1 MLENIYDRV
10 NDYGCVNISLAS
22 PNDIRSWS
30 FGEVKKP
37 ETINYRTYRPEKD
50 GLFCERI
57 FGPERDWECACGKF
71 KGTKHK
77 GIICDRC
84 GVKVTHSRVRRKRMG
99 HINLAAPVVHIWFF
113 KSMPSRLGNLLDV
126 KTASLEKVVYF
137 QDYIVVDPGDTSLKE
152 RQLLTEE
159 EYRAAL
165 AQHGNSF
172 RAMMGAE
179 AVKELLDRIDLS
191 VLAAELREEL
201 TTTGSKQREKDLA
214 KRLKIVEALR
224 GSSNETSWMVLDV
237 IPVIPPDLR
246 PLVLLDSGNF
256 ATSDLNDLY
265 RRIINRNSRLKKL
278 VDLNAPEVII
288 QNEKRMLQQAVDALF
303 DNGRCR
309 RPVLGSSNRPLK
321 SMTDMIKG
329 KQGRFRENLLGK
341 RVDYSARSVIV
352 VGPELKLNQCG
363 LPKKIA
369 LELFQPFIIRKLKD
383 RGLADTI
390 KSAKKMLERKDQAIW
405 DILEEV
411 IYQHPVMLNRAPTLH
426 RIGIQAFEPIL
437 VEGNAIK
444 IHPLVCRGFNADF
457 DGDQMAVHLPLSI
470 EAQVEA
476 HVLMLSTNNIFG
488 PSNGAPIM
496 SPTQDM
502 VMGIFYL
509 TTDHVSPKI
518 EDENALPHFADPFEA
533 MLAFD
538 HKRIA
543 MHDWIVVRI
552 DKEFMVKGATE
563 PVVPFPANH
572 RVVTTIGRIIF
583 DDNIPDGMPF
593 YNCSLSQRGISRV
606 VADCHERLGR
616 SFTIDLLD
624 AIKDTGF
631 KHSTLAG
638 LSFGVTDMR
647 IPKAKHQI
655 IDAAQKRVDAI
666 HQAFDEGTL
675 TRLERYNQII
685 DVWIHA
691 RELVTQAMMA
701 ELKQDYRDKDSHYKL
716 PGDKG
721 AKPYL
726 NPIFLM
732 TESGARGSVD
742 QIRQLAGMR
751 ALMAKPSGEIIE
763 QPIKSNF
770 REGLSVL
777 EYFSSTHGARK
788 GLADTALK
796 TADSGYLTRKLA
808 DVAQNVI
815 VNSHDCDTING
826 ITKAAIYKGDEVDIP
841 LRESIIGRTARDTIR
856 NPKTDRLI
864 VKENQIITKEIA
876 SEIEDLGLDQIRV
889 RSSLTCDC
897 HAGVC
902 AMCYGVDMSTG
913 RLVEKGMAVGI
924 IGAQSIGEPGT
935 QLTMRT
941 FHTGGVAQK
950 AAMDKILRATQKGT
964 VRYHDLN
971 PVEVL
976 GEDGVKRTVVLKRN
990 GELLVVDDKGRELS
1004 RDKVIYGAILSV
1016 KDGQQ
1021 VSKNEILCEWDP
1033 HLTPILAEIGGFVRF
1048 QDVADGETVRL
1059 EQEGGNAKFV
1069 VIEHKGEKHPQIV
1082 IEDKDGNV
1090 LDYHYLPAKARI
1102 EVDEGQSIK
1111 PGVLLARQPRAMGG
1125 TQDITGGLPRVTEIF
1140 EARRP
1145 KEPAIMAEISGTV
1158 GIRPDKRRGKM
1169 TIVVCNE
1176 SGMEK
1181 EHHVPHDKHL
1191 LVHAG
1196 DQVEAGAQLIDGP
1209 LIPHDILRIK
1219 GEEALHNYLLAEV
1232 QSVYRS
1238 QNVTINDKHLEIIVG
1253 QMLRKV
1259 KVEQPGDS
1267 SFLPGEVVDKF
1278 RFRSENERLAKS
1290 VIISNA
1296 GDAKVNIGDVILKSE
1311 LAELNTEAEERG
1323 GEPAKGKKPKPAA
1336 ATTLLLGI
1344 TKASLSSG
1352 SFISSASFQETT
1364 KVLTEAAL
1372 GGQVDEL
1379 QGLKENV
1386 ILGHL
1391 IPAGTGFREYQRL
1404 RLNVL
1409 GEPLPLLPDIPM
1421 DFRFGAGN
1429 LESPKLGGS
1438 ELGAGDLNPMSPSFP
1453 ERVPDQA
1460 VPVSSPFGL
1469 GAAKSSLAPDPL
1481 GLGDVGRDSATT
1493 NE

>member
-10 NDYGCVNISLAS
+10 NDYACVHISLAS

-113 KSMPSRLGNLLDV
+113 KSMPSRLGALLDM
-126 KTASLEKVVYF
+126 KTTSLEKVIYF
-137 QDYIVVDPGDTSLKE
+137 QDYVVIDAGDTPLKD

-159 EYRAAL
+159 EYRSAMQAY
-165 AQHGNSF
+165 GSSF
-172 RAMMGAE
+172 TARMGAE
-179 AVKELLDRIDLS
+179 AIKELLERLDLAS
-191 VLAAELREEL
+191 LSIQLRDELAK
-201 TTTGSKQREKDLA
+201 TGSKQREKDLA

-224 GSSNETSWMVLDV
+224 LSPNEPSWMVLDV

-341 RVDYSARSVIV
+341 RVDYSARSVVV
-352 VGPELKLNQCG
+352 VGPELKLHQCG

-369 LELFQPFIIRKLKD
+369 LELYQPFIIRKLKE

-411 IYQHPVMLNRAPTLH
+411 IYQHPVLLNRAPTLH
-426 RIGIQAFEPIL
+426 RMGIQAFEPVL

-488 PSNGAPIM
+488 PANGSPIM
-496 SPTQDM
+496 SPTQDI
-502 VMGIFYL
+502 VMGVFYL
-509 TTDHVSPKI
+509 STDHVSPI
-518 EDENALPHFADPFEA
+518 VEPQDVLRFASPFEA
-533 MLAFD
+533 LLAYD
-538 HKRIA
+538 HKRIGI
-543 MHDWIVVRI
+543 HDKVWVRI
-552 DKEFMVKGATE
+552 DDEMVVPGPVDPAE
-563 PVVPFPANH
+563 PVPAN
-572 RVVTTIGRIIF
+572 RRILTTPGRLLI
-583 DDNIPDGMPF
+583 NEVLAAELPF
-593 YNCSLSQRGISRV
+593 YNCSLSQKGLVRL
-606 VADCHERLGR
+606 VADCHQQLGR
-616 SFTIDLLD
+616 SATIDLLD
-624 AIKDTGF
+624 EIKDLGF
-631 KHSTLAG
+631 KYGTLAG

-647 IPKAKHQI
+647 IPAAKQKI
-655 IDAAQKRVDAI
+655 IGTAQKKVDGI
-666 HQAFDEGTL
+666 QRAFDEGTL
-675 TRLERYNQII
+675 TRLERYNQVI

-691 RELVTQAMMA
+691 RELVTQAMIT
-701 ELKQDYRDKDSHYKL
+701 ELKHDYRDADDKYKS
-716 PGDKG
+716 PGDAG

-726 NPIFLM
+726 NPIYLM

-763 QPIKSNF
+763 TPIKANF

-815 VNSHDCDTING
+815 VAKNDCGTING
-826 ITKAAIYKGDEVDIP
+826 VTKSAIYKGEEVDIA
-841 LRESIIGRTARDTIR
+841 LRESIIGCSARDRIT
-856 NPKTDRLI
+856 NPITDQVI
-864 VKENQIITKEIA
+864 VAENQIITKEIA
-876 SEIEDLGLDQIRV
+876 GKIEDLGLDKIRV
-889 RSSLTCDC
+889 RSPLTCEC
-897 HAGVC
+897 TRGIC
-902 AMCYGVDMSTG
+902 SLCYGLDMSTG
-913 RLVEKGMAVGI
+913 RLVEQGMAVGI

-950 AAMDKILRATQKGT
+950 AAMENTLRAGQKGI
-964 VRYHDLN
+964 VRYQDLN
-971 PVEVL
+971 PVDVPAD
-976 GEDGVKRTVVLKRN
+976 DGSIRKVVLKRN
-990 GELLVVDDKGRELS
+990 GEMLLVDEKGRELS
-1004 RDKVIYGAILSV
+1004 RDKVQYGAILMV
-1016 KDGQQ
+1016 QDGDE
-1021 VSKNEILCEWDP
+1021 VSKGSVLCEWDP
-1033 HLTPILAEIGGFVRF
+1033 HLTPILAEVGGFVRF
-1048 QDVADGETVRL
+1048 QDVAEGETVRL
-1059 EQEGGNAKFV
+1059 EQEGGSTRFV

-1102 EVDEGQSIK
+1102 EVAEGQEIL
-1111 PGVLLARQPRAMGG
+1111 PGMLLARQPRGMGG

-1145 KEPAIMAEISGTV
+1145 KEPAVMAEISGQV
-1158 GIRPDKRRGKM
+1158 EIRADKRRGKM
-1169 TIVVCNE
+1169 TIVVRSE

-1191 LVHAG
+1191 FVHAG
-1196 DQVEAGAQLIDGP
+1196 DYVEAGDPLIEGP
-1209 LIPHDILRIK
+1209 MIPHDILRIK
-1219 GEEALHNYLLAEV
+1219 GEEALQQYLLAEV
-1232 QSVYRS
+1232 QAVYRS
-1238 QNVTINDKHLEIIVG
+1238 QNVTISDKHIEIIIG

-1278 RFRSENERLAKS
+1278 RFRKENERLAHSS
-1290 VIISNA
+1290 VISNA
-1296 GDAKVNIGDVILKSE
+1296 GDTKLLVGDVVAKAD
-1311 LAELNTEAEERG
+1311 LAQMNEETEDRG
-1323 GEPAKGKKPKPAA
+1323 GEPAKGKKPKPAS

-1344 TKASLSSG
+1344 TKASLSSD

-1372 GGQVDEL
+1372 AGNVDEL
-1379 QGLKENV
+1379 RGLKENV

-1391 IPAGTGFREYQRL
+1391 IPAGTGFTRYQS
-1404 RLNVL
+1404 VKVKQV
-1409 GEPLPLLPDIPM
+1409 GEPIEPRIDLPAELTLGSLPSP
-1421 DFRFGAGN
+1421 AGSGELPSPFARLG
-1429 LESPKLGGS
+1429 LEP
-1438 ELGAGDLNPMSPSFP
+1438 ATI
-1453 ERVPDQA
+1453 
-1460 VPVSSPFGL
+1460 SPFGGSDL
-1469 GAAKSSLAPDPL
+1469 GQMMSS
-1481 GLGDVGRDSATT
+1481 GDSGSGDATL
-1493 NE
+1493 ES

>member
-10 NDYGCVNISLAS
+10 NDYARVRISLAS

-113 KSMPSRLGNLLDV
+113 KSMPSRLGALLDL
-126 KTASLEKVVYF
+126 KTTDLEKVIYF
-137 QDYIVVDPGDTSLKE
+137 QDYIVVDPGDTPLKE

-159 EYRAAL
+159 EYRAAVK
-165 AQHGNSF
+165 QYGHGF
-172 RAMMGAE
+172 VAMMGAE
-179 AVKELLDRIDLS
+179 AIKELLNRLDL
-191 VLAAELREEL
+191 EEL
-201 TTTGSKQREKDLA
+201 SQQLRADLAKTGSKQKEKDLA

-224 GSSNETSWMVLDV
+224 QSPNEPTWMVLDV

-341 RVDYSARSVIV
+341 RVDYSARSVVV
-352 VGPELKLNQCG
+352 VGPELKLHQCG
-363 LPKKIA
+363 LPKRIA
-369 LELFQPFIIRKLKD
+369 LELYQPFVIRKLKE

-390 KSAKKMLERKDQAIW
+390 KSAKKMLERQDQAIW

-411 IYQHPVMLNRAPTLH
+411 IYQHPVLLNRAPTLH
-426 RIGIQAFEPIL
+426 RMGIQAFEPVL
-437 VEGNAIK
+437 VEGHAIK

-457 DGDQMAVHLPLSI
+457 DGDQMAVHLPLSV

-476 HVLMLSTNNIFG
+476 HVLMMSTNNVFG
-488 PSNGAPIM
+488 PANGAPIM
-496 SPTQDM
+496 SPTQDI
-502 VMGIFYL
+502 VLGTFYL
-509 TTDHVSPKI
+509 TTDHTSPVVEEEK
-518 EDENALPHFADPFEA
+518 LPRFRDPFEA

-538 HKRIA
+538 HGRIG
-543 MHDWIVVRI
+543 MHDRIMVRI
-552 DKEFMVKGATE
+552 DRDRVVAGLKEDPE
-563 PVVPFPANH
+563 PVPPH
-572 RVVTTIGRIIF
+572 RRIVTTVGRLIF
-583 DDNIPDGMPF
+583 NDVLPPQMPF
-593 YNCSLSQRGISRV
+593 YNCSLSQKGLTRV
-606 VADCHERLGR
+606 VADCHDLLGR
-616 SFTIDLLD
+616 GATIDLLD
-624 AIKDTGF
+624 DIKDLGF
-631 KHSTLAG
+631 RYSTLAG
-638 LSFGVTDMR
+638 LSFGVTDLR
-647 IPKAKHQI
+647 VPKAKADI
-655 IDAAQKRVDAI
+655 IAAAQKRVDQIEKAYE
-666 HQAFDEGTL
+666 DGTL
-675 TRLERYNQII
+675 TRLERYNQVI

-691 RELVTQAMMA
+691 RELVTRAMMD
-701 ELKQDYRDKDSHYKL
+701 ELRNDYRKPDGSYASKDD
-716 PGDKG
+716 PD
-721 AKPYL
+721 ARPYL
-726 NPIFLM
+726 NPIYLM

-763 QPIKSNF
+763 TPIKSNF

-815 VNSHDCDTING
+815 VRRHDCGTING
-826 ITKAAIYKGDEVDIP
+826 ITKSAIYKGEEVDIP
-841 LRESIIGRTARDTIR
+841 LSEAIVGRVARDDIR
-856 NPKTDRLI
+856 NPITDELI
-864 VKENQIITKEIA
+864 VKENQIIDRDIA
-876 SEIEDLGLDQIRV
+876 AKIEGLGLDKIRV
-889 RSSLTCDC
+889 RSPLTCECDW
-897 HAGVC
+897 GVC
-902 AMCYGVDMSTG
+902 ALCYGVDMSTG
-913 RLVEKGMAVGI
+913 RLVEEGMAVGI
-924 IGAQSIGEPGT
+924 IAAQSIGEPGT

-950 AAMDKILRATQKGT
+950 AALENTLKAAHKGKIKYQDLSPVEVPQEDGT
-964 VRYHDLN
+964 VR
-971 PVEVL
+971 
-976 GEDGVKRTVVLKRN
+976 TVALKRN
-990 GELLVVDDKGRELS
+990 GEILVLDEKGRELS
-1004 RDKVIYGAILSV
+1004 RDKVPYGAMLLV
-1016 KDGQQ
+1016 KDGAT
-1021 VSKNEILCEWDP
+1021 VTRGTVLCEWDP
-1033 HLTPILAEIGGFVRF
+1033 HLTPILAEVGGFVRF
-1048 QDVADGETVRL
+1048 QDVVEGETVRL
-1059 EQEGGNAKFV
+1059 EQEGGSAKFV
-1069 VIEHKGEKHPQIV
+1069 VVEHKGDKHPQIV

-1102 EVDEGQSIK
+1102 EVSEGQEIL
-1111 PGVLLARQPRAMGG
+1111 PGMLLARQPRAMGG

-1145 KEPAIMAEISGTV
+1145 KEPAVLAEISGKV
-1158 GIRPDKRRGKM
+1158 EIRADKRRGKM
-1169 TIVVCNE
+1169 TIVVRSE

-1191 LVHAG
+1191 FVHAG
-1196 DQVEAGAQLIDGP
+1196 DTVEAGDPLIDGP

-1219 GEEALHNYLLAEV
+1219 GEEALQQYLLAEV
-1232 QSVYRS
+1232 QAVYRS
-1238 QNVTINDKHLEIIVG
+1238 QNVTINDKHLEIIIA

-1267 SFLPGEVVDKF
+1267 KFLPGEVVDKF
-1278 RFRSENERLAKS
+1278 RFRAENERLARS
-1290 VIISNA
+1290 VIITNA
-1296 GDAKVNIGDVILKSE
+1296 GDTRFSVGDVVLKSE
-1311 LAELNTEAEERG
+1311 LSEANAEAEEQG
-1323 GEPAKGKKPKPAA
+1323 GEPAKGKRPKPAS

-1344 TKASLSSG
+1344 TKASLSSE

-1372 GGQVDEL
+1372 GGYIDEL
-1379 QGLKENV
+1379 RGLKENV

-1391 IPAGTGFREYQRL
+1391 IPAGTGFKKYQRA
-1404 RLNVL
+1404 RIKHL
-1409 GEPLPLLPDIPM
+1409 GEPIMP
-1421 DFRFGAGN
+1421 FGEVTAEMGMTGGFAGSMFA
-1429 LESPKLGGS
+1429 EAAARQR
-1438 ELGAGDLNPMSPSFP
+1438 EQ
-1453 ERVPDQA
+1453 EQA
-1460 VPVSSPFGL
+1460 ETVSPFGTPSV
-1469 GAAKSSLAPDPL
+1469 GEGEQTPSAPSTPAE
-1481 GLGDVGRDSATT
+1481 GTEQTT
-1493 NE
+1493 SDAPA

>member
-1 MLENIYDRV
+1 MLDNIYDRV
-10 NDYGCVNISLAS
+10 NDYSQVTISLAS

-57 FGPERDWECACGKF
+57 FGPERDWECACGKY

-113 KSMPSRLGNLLDV
+113 KAMPSRLGALLDV
-126 KTASLEKVVYF
+126 KTASLEKVIYF
-137 QDYIVVDPGDTSLKE
+137 QDYIVIDPGDTPLKAG
-152 RQLLTEE
+152 QLLTEE
-159 EYRAAL
+159 EFRS
-165 AQHGNSF
+165 AQEQYGRTF
-172 RAMMGAE
+172 AAMMGAE
-179 AVKELLDRIDLS
+179 AVRELLARQDLEALS
-191 VLAAELREEL
+191 AQLREEL
-201 TTTGSKQREKDLA
+201 AKTGSKQREKDLA

-224 GSSNETSWMVLDV
+224 TSPNDPQWMVLDV

-341 RVDYSARSVIV
+341 RVDYSARSVVV
-352 VGPELKLNQCG
+352 VGPELKLHQCG

-369 LELFQPFIIRKLKD
+369 LELYQPFIIRKLKD

-390 KSAKKMLERKDQAIW
+390 KSAKKMLERRDQAIW

-411 IYQHPVMLNRAPTLH
+411 IYQHPVLLNRAPTLH
-426 RIGIQAFEPIL
+426 RMGIQAFEPVL

-444 IHPLVCRGFNADF
+444 IHPLVCKGFNADF

-470 EAQVEA
+470 EAQVET
-476 HVLMLSTNNIFG
+476 HVLMMSTNNIFS
-488 PSNGAPIM
+488 PANGSPIM
-496 SPTQDM
+496 SPTQDV
-502 VMGIFYL
+502 VMGAFYL
-509 TTDHVSPKI
+509 TTDHVTPKV
-518 EDENALPHFADPFEA
+518 EPENMPRFSTPYEALMAYDQG
-533 MLAFD
+533 
-538 HKRIA
+538 RIST
-543 MHDWIVVRI
+543 HDAIIVRTARETVVS
-552 DKEFMVKGATE
+552 EVKG
-563 PVVPFPANH
+563 PVESTPKN
-572 RVVTTIGRIIF
+572 RRIQTTVGRLLFNDIL
-583 DDNIPDGMPF
+583 PGEMPF
-593 YNCSLSQRGISRV
+593 YNCALSQKGLTRV
-606 VADCHERLGR
+606 VADCYEMLGR
-616 SFTIDLLD
+616 GATIDLLD
-624 AIKDTGF
+624 QIKDIGF
-631 KHSTLAG
+631 RHSTLAG

-647 IPKAKHQI
+647 VPHDKEKI
-655 IDAAQKRVDAI
+655 IGAAQKKVDQI
-666 HQAFDEGTL
+666 ENAFAEGTL

-691 RELVTQAMMA
+691 RELVTASMMR
-701 ELKQDYRDKDSHYKL
+701 ELREDFRGPVGEYKT
-716 PGDKG
+716 GDDKG
-721 AKPYL
+721 SVAYL
-726 NPIFLM
+726 NPIYLM
-732 TESGARGSVD
+732 TQSGARGSVD

-763 QPIKSNF
+763 APIKANF

-815 VNSHDCDTING
+815 VNEHDCRTINAV
-826 ITKAAIYKGDEVDIP
+826 TKAAVYKGEEVDIP
-841 LRESIIGRTARDTIR
+841 LREAIIGRVARDDIR
-856 NPKTDRLI
+856 NPVTDESI
-864 VKENQIITKEIA
+864 VKENQLITKEIA
-876 SEIEDLGLDQIRV
+876 SWIEELGVDKIRV
-889 RSSLTCDC
+889 RSPMTCEC
-897 HAGVC
+897 SRGVC
-902 AMCYGVDMSTG
+902 ALCYGMDMSTG
-913 RLVEKGMAVGI
+913 RLVEQGMAVGI

-950 AAMDKILRATQKGT
+950 TALASVIKTTQKG
-964 VRYHDLN
+964 VVQYHDLN
-971 PVEVL
+971 PVEVPR
-976 GEDGVKRTVVLKRN
+976 EDGEKELVALKRN
-990 GELLVVDDKGRELS
+990 GELRVTDDKGRELT
-1004 RDKVIYGAILSV
+1004 RDKVPYGSV
-1016 KDGQQ
+1016 LLVRDGDK
-1021 VSKNEILCEWDP
+1021 VGKGEILCQWDP
-1033 HLTPILAEIGGFVRF
+1033 HMTPILAEVGGIVRF

-1059 EQEGGNAKFV
+1059 EQEGGRAKYV
-1069 VIEHKGEKHPQIV
+1069 VIEHKGEKHPQIM

-1102 EVDEGQSIK
+1102 EVVQGQAVV
-1111 PGVLLARQPRAMGG
+1111 PGIELARQPRAMGG

-1145 KEPAIMAEISGTV
+1145 KEPAVMAEISGDV
-1158 GIRPDKRRGKM
+1158 EIRPDKRRGKM
-1169 TIVVCNE
+1169 TIVVRNE

-1181 EHHVPHDKHL
+1181 EHHVPQDKHL

-1196 DQVEAGAQLIDGP
+1196 DHVEAGDPLIDGP

-1219 GEEALHNYLLAEV
+1219 GEEALQSYLLAEV
-1232 QSVYRS
+1232 QAVYRS
-1238 QNVTINDKHLEIIVG
+1238 QNVGINDKHLEIITC

-1259 KVEQPGDS
+1259 KIEQPGDS
-1267 SFLPGEVVDKF
+1267 AFLPGEVVDKF
-1278 RFRSENERLAKS
+1278 RFRYENERLGRS
-1290 VIISNA
+1290 VVVSNA
-1296 GDAKVNIGDVILKSE
+1296 GDTELETGDVVLKSE
-1311 LAELNTEAEERG
+1311 LNDVNAEAEAKG
-1323 GEPAKGKKPKPAA
+1323 GEPAKGKKPKPAT

-1344 TKASLSSG
+1344 TKASLSSE

-1372 GGQVDEL
+1372 CGQVDEL

-1391 IPAGTGFREYQRL
+1391 IPAGSGFRRYQRYK
-1404 RLNVL
+1404 VKHL
-1409 GEPLPLLPDIPM
+1409 GEPIPILSGLPLNVTVGFGSTAASEVPPAI
-1421 DFRFGAGN
+1421 RFPSGLSSA
-1429 LESPKLGGS
+1429 EVVVDGS
-1438 ELGAGDLNPMSPSFP
+1438 SD
-1453 ERVPDQA
+1453 A
-1460 VPVSSPFGL
+1460 VMPGQS
-1469 GAAKSSLAPDPL
+1469 
-1481 GLGDVGRDSATT
+1481 VGETATQDA
-1493 NE
+1493 

>member
-1 MLENIYDRV
+1 
-10 NDYGCVNISLAS
+10 
-22 PNDIRSWS
+22 
-30 FGEVKKP
+30 
-37 ETINYRTYRPEKD
+37 
-50 GLFCERI
+50 
-57 FGPERDWECACGKF
+57 
-71 KGTKHK
+71 
-77 GIICDRC
+77 
-84 GVKVTHSRVRRKRMG
+84 
-99 HINLAAPVVHIWFF
+99 
-113 KSMPSRLGNLLDV
+113 
-126 KTASLEKVVYF
+126 
-137 QDYIVVDPGDTSLKE
+137 VVDRGDTPLKDK
-152 RQLLTEE
+152 QLLTEE
-159 EYRAAL
+159 EFRAA
-165 AQHGNSF
+165 QEQYGNSF
-172 RAMMGAE
+172 TAMMGAE
-179 AVKELLDRIDLS
+179 AVKELLARLDL
-191 VLAAELREEL
+191 AELSAQLREDL
-201 TTTGSKQREKDLA
+201 ATTGSKQREKDLA
-214 KRLKIVEALR
+214 KRLKVVEALR
-224 GSSNETSWMVLDV
+224 GSPNEASWMVLDV

-288 QNEKRMLQQAVDALF
+288 QNEKRMLQQAIDALF

-352 VGPELKLNQCG
+352 VGPELKLHQCG

-369 LELFQPFIIRKLKD
+369 LELYQPFIIRKLKE

-426 RIGIQAFEPIL
+426 RMGIQAFEPIL

-476 HVLMLSTNNIFG
+476 HVLMMSTNNIFG
-488 PSNGAPIM
+488 PANGAPIM

-502 VMGIFYL
+502 VMGISYL
-509 TTDHVSPKI
+509 TTDHVSPKV
-518 EDENALPHFADPFEA
+518 EEEKMPRFATEFEA
-533 MLAFD
+533 MFAHD
-538 HKRIA
+538 HRRIRV
-543 MHDWIVVRI
+543 HDFIMVRI
-552 DKEFMVKGATE
+552 DRE
-563 PVVPFPANH
+563 
-572 RVVTTIGRIIF
+572 RVVSDVDTPDEPRPKNRRIITTVGRIIF
-583 DDNIPDGMPF
+583 NDRLPAQMPY
-593 YNCSLSQRGISRV
+593 YNCALSQKGLVRV
-606 VADCHERLGR
+606 VDDCHERLGR
-616 SFTIDLLD
+616 SATIDLLD
-624 AIKDTGF
+624 EIKDIGF
-631 KHSTLAG
+631 KYSTLAG
-638 LSFGVTDMR
+638 LSFGITDMR
-647 IPKAKHQI
+647 IPRAKQQI

-666 HQAFDEGTL
+666 QQAFKEGTL

-691 RELVTQAMMA
+691 RELVTQAMMT
-701 ELKQDYRDKDSHYKL
+701 ELRQDFRDSRNNYKA
-716 PGDKG
+716 PGDKD
-721 AKPYL
+721 AEPYL
-726 NPIFLM
+726 NPIYLM

-763 QPIKSNF
+763 TPIKSNF

-815 VNSHDCDTING
+815 VNKADCGTING
-826 ITKAAIYKGDEVDIP
+826 ITKSAIYKGEEVDIP
-841 LRESIIGRTARDTIR
+841 LRESIIGRVARDTIR
-856 NPKTDRLI
+856 NPKTDKLI
-864 VKENQIITKEIA
+864 VAENQIIDKKVA
-876 SEIEDLGLDQIRV
+876 AQIEELGLDKIRV
-889 RSSLTCDC
+889 RSPLTCERPI
-897 HAGVC
+897 GVC
-902 AMCYGVDMSTG
+902 ARCYGLDMSTG
-913 RLVEKGMAVGI
+913 RLVEIGMAVGI

-950 AAMDKILRATQKGT
+950 TALENTLRASQKGI
-964 VRYHDLN
+964 VHYQDLN
-971 PVEVL
+971 PVQVPVER
-976 GEDGVKRTVVLKRN
+976 GKPRTVVLKRN
-990 GELLVVDDKGRELS
+990 GELLIVDEKGRELA
-1004 RDKVIYGAILSV
+1004 RDKVPYGAVLAV
-1016 KDGQQ
+1016 KDGQS
-1021 VSKNEILCEWDP
+1021 VSRRDTLCEWDP
-1033 HLTPILAEIGGFVRF
+1033 HLTPILAEVGGFVRF
-1048 QDVADGETVRL
+1048 QDVAEGETVRM
-1059 EQEGGNAKFV
+1059 EQEGGSARYV

-1102 EVDEGQSIK
+1102 EVEEGQEIM
-1111 PGVLLARQPRAMGG
+1111 PGMLLARQPRAMSG

-1145 KEPAIMAEISGTV
+1145 REPAVMAEISGLV
-1158 GIRPDKRRGKM
+1158 EIRADKRRGKM
-1169 TIVVCNE
+1169 TIVVRSE

-1191 LVHAG
+1191 FVHAG
-1196 DQVEAGAQLIDGP
+1196 DTVEAGDSLIDGP

-1219 GEEALHNYLLAEV
+1219 GEEVLQDYLLAEV
-1232 QSVYRS
+1232 QAVYRS
-1238 QNVTINDKHLEIIVG
+1238 QNVTINDKHLEIIIG

-1259 KVEQPGDS
+1259 KIEQPGDS
-1267 SFLPGEVVDKF
+1267 PFLPGEVVDKF
-1278 RFRSENERLAKS
+1278 RFRRENDRLAKS
-1290 VIISNA
+1290 VTISNPGDTKLTA
-1296 GDAKVNIGDVILKSE
+1296 GKVVLKTD
-1311 LAELNTEAEERG
+1311 LAEANEEAEERG
-1323 GEPAKGKKPKPAA
+1323 GEPGKGKKPKPAS
-1336 ATTLLLGI
+1336 ATTMLLGI
-1344 TKASLSSG
+1344 TKASLSSD

-1372 GGQVDEL
+1372 GGYTDDL
-1379 QGLKENV
+1379 LGLKENV

-1391 IPAGTGFREYQRL
+1391 IPAGTGFSEYKRIRVKQI
-1404 RLNVL
+1404 
-1409 GEPLPLLPDIPM
+1409 GEPVPPRIEFPAELM
-1421 DFRFGAGN
+1421 MG
-1429 LESPKLGGS
+1429 SP
-1438 ELGAGDLNPMSPSFP
+1438 APSS
-1453 ERVPDQA
+1453 VA
-1460 VPVSSPFGL
+1460 VPQPFSVGVPGPAVEVASPFGGQTEQP
-1469 GAAKSSLAPDPL
+1469 GAASSDL
-1481 GLGDVGRDSATT
+1481 GVGETASKDA
-1493 NE
+1493 

>member
-1 MLENIYDRV
+1 MLDNLYDRV
-10 NDYGCVNISLAS
+10 NDYARVSISLAS

-113 KSMPSRLGNLLDV
+113 KSMPSRLGALLDV

-137 QDYIVVDPGDTSLKE
+137 QDYIVVDPGDTPLKD

-165 AQHGNSF
+165 SDYGSSF
-172 RAMMGAE
+172 SAMMGAE
-179 AVKELLDRIDLS
+179 AVKDLLERLDLVQLSADLRDEL
-191 VLAAELREEL
+191 AK
-201 TTTGSKQREKDLA
+201 TGSKQREKDLA

-224 GSSNETSWMVLDV
+224 HSPNEATWMVLDV

-341 RVDYSARSVIV
+341 RVDYSARSVVV
-352 VGPELKLNQCG
+352 VGPELRLHQCG

-369 LELFQPFIIRKLKD
+369 LELYQPFIIRKLKE

-390 KSAKKMLERKDQAIW
+390 KSAKKMLERRDQAIW

-411 IYQHPVMLNRAPTLH
+411 IYQHPVLLNRAPTLH
-426 RIGIQAFEPIL
+426 RMGIQAFEPVL

-476 HVLMLSTNNIFG
+476 HVLMMSTNNIFS
-488 PSNGAPIM
+488 PANGSPIM
-496 SPTQDM
+496 SPTQDI
-502 VMGIFYL
+502 VMGVFYL
-509 TTDHVSPKI
+509 TTDHVSPEVEEK
-518 EDENALPHFADPFEA
+518 DMLKFATAFESIQA
-533 MLAFD
+533 YD
-538 HKRIA
+538 HKKIGI
-543 MHDWIVVRI
+543 HDRIVVRI
-552 DKEFMVKGATE
+552 DQKRVVNATKGE
-563 PVVPFPANH
+563 VEDVPANR
-572 RVVTTIGRIIF
+572 RVITTVGRVLF
-583 DDNIPDGMPF
+583 NDVLDPDMPF
-593 YNCSLSQRGISRV
+593 YNCSLSQKGLVRV
-606 VADCHERLGR
+606 VADCHQFLGR
-616 SFTIDLLD
+616 AATIDLLD
-624 AIKDTGF
+624 SIKNLGF
-631 KHSTLAG
+631 KQSTLAG

-647 IPKAKHQI
+647 VPHAKQKI
-655 IDAAQKRVDAI
+655 IDAAQKTVDRI
-666 HQAFDEGTL
+666 EKAFGDGSL

-691 RELVTQAMMA
+691 RELVTAAMMK
-701 ELKQDYRDKDSHYKL
+701 ELRADYRDEKNNYKL
-716 PGDKG
+716 PGEKG
-721 AKPYL
+721 SKPYL

-763 QPIKSNF
+763 TPIKANF

-815 VNSHDCDTING
+815 VTGFDCGTIHG
-826 ITKAAIYKGDEVDIP
+826 VTKEAIYKGEEVAIP
-841 LRESIIGRTARDTIR
+841 LRESIIGRIARDGIR
-856 NPKTDRLI
+856 NPVTDKLI
-864 VKENQIITKEIA
+864 VAENQPISKEVA
-876 SEIEDLGLDQIRV
+876 TQIEDLGLDKIRI
-889 RSSLTCDC
+889 RSPLTCE
-897 HAGVC
+897 ASMGVC
-902 AMCYGVDMSTG
+902 AKCYGTDMSTG
-913 RLVEKGMAVGI
+913 REVELGMAVGI
-924 IGAQSIGEPGT
+924 IAAQSIGEPGT

-950 AAMDKILRATQKGT
+950 AASENKIKAAHGGLVK
-964 VRYHDLN
+964 YHDLQ
-971 PVEVL
+971 PVEVASDE
-976 GEDGVKRTVVLKRN
+976 GMRTVVLKRN
-990 GELLVVDDKGRELS
+990 GELLIVDDKGRELS
-1004 RDKVIYGAILSV
+1004 RDKVPYGSV
-1016 KDGQQ
+1016 LHSKDGDT
-1021 VSKNEILCEWDP
+1021 VSKGDVLCEWDP
-1033 HLTPILAEIGGFVRF
+1033 HLTPILAEVPGFVRF
-1048 QDVADGETVRL
+1048 QDVAEGETVRL
-1059 EQEGGNAKFV
+1059 EQEGGSTKFV

-1082 IEDKDGNV
+1082 IEDQEGNV

-1102 EVDEGQSIK
+1102 EVVEGQEIM
-1111 PGVLLARQPRAMGG
+1111 PGIELARQPRAVGG
-1125 TQDITGGLPRVTEIF
+1125 TQDITGGLPRVTEVF

-1145 KEPAIMAEISGTV
+1145 KEPAVMAELSGSV
-1158 GIRPDKRRGKM
+1158 EIRSDKRRGKM
-1169 TIVVCNE
+1169 TIVVLSE

-1181 EHHVPHDKHL
+1181 EHHVPQDKHL

-1196 DQVEAGAQLIDGP
+1196 DNVEAGDSLIEGP

-1219 GEEALHNYLLAEV
+1219 GEEALQQYLLGEV
-1232 QSVYRS
+1232 QTVYRS
-1238 QNVTINDKHLEIIVG
+1238 QNVAINDKHLEVIVS

-1259 KVEQPGDS
+1259 KVESPGDS
-1267 SFLPGEVVDKF
+1267 KFLPGEMVDRFKF
-1278 RFRSENERLAKS
+1278 RMENEKLSKS
-1290 VIISNA
+1290 VIISNP
-1296 GDAKVNIGDVILKSE
+1296 GDSELSEGDIVLKSE
-1311 LAELNTEAEERG
+1311 LASVNEEVEEQG
-1323 GEPAKGKKPKPAA
+1323 GERAKGKKPKPAN

-1344 TKASLSSG
+1344 TKASLSSE

-1372 GGQVDEL
+1372 GGVRDEL
-1379 QGLKENV
+1379 RGLKENV

-1391 IPAGTGFREYQRL
+1391 IPAGSAFPQYQTMR
-1404 RLNVL
+1404 VKHL
-1409 GEPLPLLPDIPM
+1409 GEPIPVPSEFADIGVAAIAAQVVGSAVAI
-1421 DFRFGAGN
+1421 GAG
-1429 LESPKLGGS
+1429 SPFADSSVEEAMTTGETVTTVEGG
-1438 ELGAGDLNPMSPSFP
+1438 G
-1453 ERVPDQA
+1453 V
-1460 VPVSSPFGL
+1460 SPFGNGTPSGL
-1469 GAAKSSLAPDPL
+1469 DADSS
-1481 GLGDVGRDSATT
+1481 G
-1493 NE
+1493 NEG